1 MKKANK
7 KLKQSMFTKVLA
19 IVLAA
24 LMVAGTATIVIALIL
39 S

>member
-7 KLKQSMFTKVLA
+7 KSKQSAFTKILA